1 MARVCWAPP
10 LVWQGSEDTQK
21 CSLLV
26 SGASKSKQNRKAA
39 QAHVFQPLNLVDQ
52 REVDLHVLLSAPPQ
66 VPVFV
71 SKCKCLLLLTRPS
84 PSPHTLVLSPSRALS
99 PPSNASAASHW
110 HVRPLPLTQWCFH
123 LFLSPCPHPQ
133 TQETPLVDTS
143 IPFPSH
149 IGAFASSRPCF
160 HPEMQV
166 PPLADARKCH
176 LLLTHPFPPPSHIDA
191 LSLLAALPS
200 TTHAAPCT
208 AKIAAL
214 RRAAPCRVTSWC
226 QAASFRAACCPPTP
240 HCTAPQTTMAA
251 LQQACVAPA

>member
-166 PPLADARKCH
+166 PPLADAQLLFAQPAVLQPLIARPRK
-176 LLLTHPFPPPSHIDA
+176 
-191 LSLLAALPS
+191 LPWQPCNR
-200 TTHAAPCT
+200 HAWPQH
-208 AKIAAL
+208 
-214 RRAAPCRVTSWC
+214 RAAPGSPFYRLLS
-226 QAASFRAACCPPTP
+226 S
-240 HCTAPQTTMAA
+240 AA
-251 LQQACVAPA
+251 LAANLPATCPCPASYLLVQAWC